1 MIQCK
6 INVFQC
12 DLASD
17 LRLHSTC
24 SKASS
29 TACSSAVD
37 FIVEICRIRTC
48 WHCIQWRSNVQ
59 AVARNQWSFAMNCH
73 SQLSG
78 WFQAIAGNAGQFH
91 GGSTVQTERPD
102 NQEAVYLRTI
112 SGHQHLNNIWTTF
125 EKLCVMA
132 LNPART
138 PLPFIDLDSSWRA
151 LSYCCT
157 QCELHRPIWRR
168 ALQFAPWCTGATLK
182 LSPKLGL
189 PTQQV
194 TLECKRWFDN
204 LILII
209 LISKYMI
216 SIYWYIWLPHRDI
229 LHSPILA
236 SILAHSSRK
245 SLLSLFVRFS
255 VPSAKTQCFL

>member
-1 MIQCK
+1 MCK
-6 INVFQC
+6 QLPEINEVS
-12 DLASD
+12 LWTVI
-17 LRLHSTC
+17 H
-24 SKASS
+24 
-29 TACSSAVD
+29 
-37 FIVEICRIRTC
+37 
-48 WHCIQWRSNVQ
+48 
-59 AVARNQWSFAMNCH
+59 NCP
-73 SQLSG
+73 
-78 WFQAIAGNAGQFH
+78 
-91 GGSTVQTERPD
+91 GGSRRLQAMPGNSMEGQLCKQRGQIIKRLFICGLLVDT
-102 NQEAVYLRTI
+102 
-112 SGHQHLNNIWTTF
+112 NIWTTF

-168 ALQFAPWCTGATLK
+168 GSPVRTGVHWCDSQIE
-182 LSPKLGL
+182 SPKLGL